1 MRWFRMSVGLCAA
14 LWAFAVGPSARP
26 VPDGTFF
33 AADARSVAE
42 RNAWLEA
49 RIRSGELRLLR
60 VEESPGGLRHER
72 FQQYHRA
79 YPVFGAQVVRH
90 WKDGRLAWMG
100 GPVLRIRPPALSP
113 SLRTGGPGRRGRRAE
128 PPGGGPRSCP
138 GGNPARRPGP
148 LGEEIKPKAVSF
160 RALAGLRF
168 RP

>member
-100 GPVLRIRPPALSP
+100 GGRFFESVRLPSP
-113 SLRTGGPGRRGRRAE
+113 LPSVPEARAVEAVERSLRAEGRGLARGEIRLGVPGRWGRR
-128 PPGGGPRSCP
+128 SS
-138 GGNPARRPGP
+138 RRP
-148 LGEEIKPKAVSF
+148 
-160 RALAGLRF
+160 
-168 RP
+168 